1 MLSTKGTMLEVRL
14 AEFNSSNSKSGT
26 TSSQHAPPPRG
37 SPARS
42 EGAVP
47 PEEGAPDD
55 KQYVELP
62 VTPSFIRVQ
71 SSEFISVKNDKLTRK
86 ALTEPLPANS
96 GQRRY
101 TPSSTHPLHMAP
113 HVFSRV

>member
-71 SSEFISVKNDKLTRK
+71 SSEFISVKTRQADHRK
-86 ALTEPLPANS
+86 ALIEPLPAND
-96 GQRRY
+96 G
-101 TPSSTHPLHMAP
+101 TKPS
-113 HVFSRV
+113 FI